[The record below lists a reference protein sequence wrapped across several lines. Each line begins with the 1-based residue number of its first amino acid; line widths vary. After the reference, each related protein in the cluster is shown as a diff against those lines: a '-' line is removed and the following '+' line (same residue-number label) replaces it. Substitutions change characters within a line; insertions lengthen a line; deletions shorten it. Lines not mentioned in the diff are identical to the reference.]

1 MIKYKTSNLFK
12 YKVLFKRKEKDM
24 RDYNKIV
31 ESKDDVDMNRRKLKY
46 PCIYKHFKGKYY
58 ATMGLSKA
66 TNNDDIE
73 NICKL
78 YSKEDLNK
86 NENKYKIVIRH
97 TEREDDICVYIDLDG
112 KFYHKEEKDKND
124 LVLYK
129 TLYDDTG
136 IFARPLDMFLSK
148 VDIDKYFNPIQ
159 KYRFEEF
166 YK

>member
-1 MIKYKTSNLFK
+1 MG
-12 YKVLFKRKEKDM
+12 
-24 RDYNKIV
+24 DYNEMV
-31 ESKDDVDMNRRKLKY
+31 ESKNYLDINKRKLKY

-58 ATMGLSKA
+58 ATMGLSKGV
-66 TNNDDIE
+66 NNSNIE

-78 YSKEDLNK
+78 YGREDLIK
-86 NENKYKIVIRH
+86 NKYKLAIRH
-97 TEREDDICVYIDLDG
+97 TEREGDISVYIDLDG
-112 KFYHKEEKDKND
+112 KFYHKEEEDKND

-148 VDIDKYFNPIQ
+148 VDTDKYFNSIQ